1 MSETQKS
8 DLPALLCRQVNHEFY
23 AALSYEALAVWCADN
38 EFNGFAEFF
47 RKQASEEG
55 EHARKFIAHMSERSM
70 KPEIGGMEPPRTEFD
85 SLLEVALF
93 ARGLELKNTQ
103 LIIEC
108 YDEAN
113 ASGNPRSVPFLLNFI
128 EEQVEEE
135 AWAATMVGLLEKCD
149 CPGSLLNLDRHIIQT
164 LG

>member
-1 MSETQKS
+1 MTESKSS
-8 DLPALLCRQVNHEFY
+8 DLPALLCRQLNHEFY
-23 AALSYEALAVWCADN
+23 AALSYEALAVWCGDN
-38 EFNGFAEFF
+38 DFNGFAEFF

-55 EHARKFIAHMSERSM
+55 EHARKFIEHMSERSM
-70 KPEIGGMEPPRTEFD
+70 KAVIGGLDAPRTEFE

-108 YDEAN
+108 YEEAV
-113 ASGNPRSVPFLLNFI
+113 ASGNPRSVPFLLGFI

-149 CPGSLLNLDRHIIQT
+149 CPGSMLNLDRHIIQT